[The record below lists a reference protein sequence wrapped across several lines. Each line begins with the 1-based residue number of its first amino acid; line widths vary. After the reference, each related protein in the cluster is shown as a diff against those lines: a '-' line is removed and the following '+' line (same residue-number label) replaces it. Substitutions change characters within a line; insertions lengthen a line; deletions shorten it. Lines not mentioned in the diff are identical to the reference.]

1 MPREAIPFL
10 MWPCVVPTLFPSLLC
25 RHALWSVK
33 SDSMAKY
40 YSMDGKPL
48 PYAEAAV
55 EFLVLFFLLCLLRKP
70 SENVLSRMIGSL
82 RNCMQPKILTCWLVF
97 GSWIVAFQIKPMIC
111 NYGGRASAC
120 RFYFSDSPTQNQI
133 MAHLHLWVHFPFAET
148 KISKFK

>member
-10 MWPCVVPTLFPSLLC
+10 MWPRVVPTPFPSLLC

-33 SDSMAKY
+33 SDLMAKY

-70 SENVLSRMIGSL
+70 SENVRSRMIGSL
-82 RNCMQPKILTCWLVF
+82 RNCMPPKILTC
-97 GSWIVAFQIKPMIC
+97 
-111 NYGGRASAC
+111 
-120 RFYFSDSPTQNQI
+120 
-133 MAHLHLWVHFPFAET
+133 
-148 KISKFK
+148 